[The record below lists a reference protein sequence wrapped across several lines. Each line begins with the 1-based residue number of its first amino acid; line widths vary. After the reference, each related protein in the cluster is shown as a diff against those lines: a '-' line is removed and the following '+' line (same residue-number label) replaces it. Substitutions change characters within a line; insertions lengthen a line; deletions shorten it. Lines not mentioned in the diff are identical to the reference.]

1 MAAPHCHALSAVF
14 RFAGICLGAGLFS
27 GSLGAAQER
36 APVGEAA
43 PTPPMPAILASAG
56 LRPIPHPA
64 AVFAPADDKLLDE
77 CERAAFQYFVEQS
90 HPVTGL
96 VRDRARADGSRS
108 AGKASIA
115 ATGFGLSA
123 WVIAVERGWT
133 DRATAVERCRTT
145 LRFLADHA
153 PRVHGFFYHF
163 MDMDTGARAW
173 HCELS
178 TIDTGYFL
186 AGALLAREYFRDPEI
201 TALANRLY
209 HDVDWQWFLNN
220 GRTFALGWHDE
231 TGFSRF
237 RWSQYS
243 ELMMLTLLGLGATA
257 RPVDT
262 ELWQAWDRKPDESY
276 AGYHYIQGAPLFMHQ
291 YTQAYVDFR
300 GLRDAYADYF
310 RNSALATLAQ
320 RQFCLSLR
328 GEFPEWGEQLWG
340 LTASDSSD
348 GYKAWGG
355 PPRTLGYNAL
365 DGTVVPCAAA
375 GSLPFAPRETMA
387 VLRNMHATYGDRI
400 WKRYG
405 FVDAFNPHTGWVA
418 SDVIGIDLGITLMQ
432 AENARSGLVWAVFGQ
447 APEIQSA
454 VARAGFLPQVRDLPR
469 ETRDEFYALAGR
481 AWEAV
486 VNSSAAPET
495 AGLQLSAFA
504 AARALGLITGAE
516 AESRAAEL
524 LRAGTPPRDSAA
536 AVAQYAAGLVTL
548 RHALPSL
555 AGEATR
561 LLGAIDWS
569 KLSIS
574 PLQQLGSLD
583 RLAVF
588 FQVAAGA
595 RPPSAW
601 TALMRLPE
609 RAQSVYV
616 LAPARVRDQLVPGLW
631 LDERSI
637 ITGASA
643 AQFAYAQAIEPG
655 AYPHD
660 VLTTALLIEH
670 FPAVVYL
677 CLRSVPYPARWL
689 EDAPAAD
696 QAALLLSVA
705 NLLVPDSVRNFFQQD
720 PLVQAGRAAI
730 AEFKAED
737 FGPNSSVFW
746 RRELAGPPKV
756 PPVRETVALPAGTP
770 RDQWRWVGLAGMEYK
785 DSGADVRPGD
795 PALSMRFAFTWDQT
809 ALNFHAEVTDE
820 LPKLTRPSGRSG
832 VELFLTPNDGFSWA
846 ANDSHFAFRA
856 TGLVTEWLHNR
867 PAVVQ
872 LQPTPRGYNVEARI
886 AWAELGVTPHPGLQ
900 IGVSPS
906 VLSEGTRESDPSLKL
921 NWRFYRRPDER
932 YGLGTLRLQ

>member
-1 MAAPHCHALSAVF
+1 MAALPRRAFSSVF
-14 RFAGICLGAGLFS
+14 GVAGFCLGALLC
-27 GSLGAAQER
+27 GSCPGATPEG
-36 APVGEAA
+36 APVPET
-43 PTPPMPAILASAG
+43 TPALPMPAILASAG

-77 CERAAFQYFVEQS
+77 CERAAFQYFVEQA

-96 VRDRARADGSRS
+96 VRDRARADGSPS
-108 AGKASIA
+108 EGKASIA
-115 ATGFGLSA
+115 AVGFGLSA
-123 WVIAVERGWT
+123 WVIATERGWT
-133 DRATAVERCRTT
+133 DRATAVQRCRTT

-163 MDMDTGARAW
+163 MEMDTGARAW
-173 HCELS
+173 QCELS
-178 TIDTGYFL
+178 TIDTGYLL

-257 RPVDT
+257 KPVDT

-276 AGYHYIQGAPLFMHQ
+276 ASFHYIQGAPLFVHQ

-310 RNSALATLAQ
+310 RNSVLATLAQ

-328 GEFPEWGEQLWG
+328 GEFPEWNEQLWG
-340 LTASDSSD
+340 VTASDSAN

-355 PPRTLGYNAL
+355 PPRTLGFNAL

-387 VLRNMHATYGDRI
+387 VLRNMRTTYGDRI

-405 FVDAFNPHTGWVA
+405 FVDSFNPHTGWVGP
-418 SDVIGIDLGITLMQ
+418 DVIGIDLGITLLQ

-454 VARAGFLPQVRDLPR
+454 LARAGFLPQARDLPR
-469 ETRDEFYALAGR
+469 ETRDEFYQLAAR

-486 VNSSAAPET
+486 VRSSVSPDT
-495 AGLQLSAFA
+495 AGLQLSAFVA
-504 AARALGLITGAE
+504 AQALGLITGAE
-516 AESRAAEL
+516 AESRAADL
-524 LRAGTPPRDSAA
+524 LRAMPPPRDSAGA
-536 AVAQYAAGLVTL
+536 LAQYAAGLVTL

-569 KLSIS
+569 KLAIS

-595 RPPSAW
+595 RSPSAW

-609 RAQSVYV
+609 RVQSVYV
-616 LAPARVRDQLVPGLW
+616 LAPARLRDQLLPGLW
-631 LDERSI
+631 LDERAI

-643 AQFAYAQAIEPG
+643 AQLAYAQAIEPG

-677 CLRSVPYPARWL
+677 SLRSVPYPVRWL
-689 EDAPAAD
+689 EDAPVAD

-705 NLLVPDSVRNFFQQD
+705 NLLAPDSVRNFFQQD

-737 FGPNSSVFW
+737 FGANSSVFW

-756 PPVRETVALPAGTP
+756 PPRRETVALPADTP
-770 RDQWRWVGLAGMEYK
+770 RDQWRWVAMAGLEYK

-820 LPKLTRPSGRSG
+820 LPKFTKPSSRCG
-832 VELFLTPNDGFSWA
+832 VELFLTPDDGFSWGRDD
-846 ANDSHFAFRA
+846 NHFGFR
-856 TGLVTEWLHNR
+856 TNGWVIEWLHQR
-867 PAVVQ
+867 AVDARV
-872 LQPTPRGYNVEARI
+872 QPTVNGYNVEARI
-886 AWAELGVTPHPGLQ
+886 AWSELGVIPHSGLQ
-900 IGVSPS
+900 LGVSPA
-906 VLSEGTRESDPSLKL
+906 VLSEGTRESEPSLKL